1 VRGKMVITTTLW
13 EDDPMTKTLA
23 YLIVGL
29 FLALLLLVGVAAA
42 QTCTQTVRCSG
53 SVCWVETRCY

>member
-1 VRGKMVITTTLW
+1 
-13 EDDPMTKTLA
+13 MTKMLA

-29 FLALLLLVGVAAA
+29 FLAILLLVGVVTA

-53 SVCWVETRCY
+53 NVCWVETRCY